1 LDCNGIEDNPEFG
14 FTQAG
19 ISEVRENKFKLKF
32 EIKKPVEVY
41 SSGFFINFNSF
52 YII

>member
-1 LDCNGIEDNPEFG
+1 MALKTIRNLDLLRRES
-14 FTQAG
+14 QR
-19 ISEVRENKFKLKF
+19 VRENKFKLKF